1 MYEAIEHW
9 KQYKLEK
16 SKVSKKQTKFDHLK
30 VFSIVLDVT
39 YIVSF
44 ISLFTFTIIQ
54 VINH

>member
-16 SKVSKKQTKFDHLK
+16 SKVSKKQTKFDHFKL
-30 VFSIVLDVT
+30 FSTVLDIT
-39 YIVSF
+39 YVISF